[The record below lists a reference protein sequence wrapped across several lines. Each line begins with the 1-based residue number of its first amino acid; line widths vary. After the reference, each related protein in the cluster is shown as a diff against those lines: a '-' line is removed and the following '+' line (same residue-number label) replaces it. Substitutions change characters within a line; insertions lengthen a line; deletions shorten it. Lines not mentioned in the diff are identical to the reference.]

1 MPKLNVTTVKVAD
14 LSKME
19 KDDLA
24 KVCKRSGLHPG
35 GPKDMLIGRI
45 KAAKATAPPIAP

>member
-1 MPKLNVTTVKVAD
+1 MAKLNVTTVKVAD
-14 LSKME
+14 LDKME

-35 GPKDMLIGRI
+35 GAKELLIDRI
-45 KAAKATAPPIAP
+45 RAAKAT